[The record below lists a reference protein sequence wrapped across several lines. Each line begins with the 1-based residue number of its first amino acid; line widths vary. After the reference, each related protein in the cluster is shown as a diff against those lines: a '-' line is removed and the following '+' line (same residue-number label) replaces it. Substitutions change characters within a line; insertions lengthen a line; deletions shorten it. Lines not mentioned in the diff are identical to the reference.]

1 MDASGPRWVP
11 AGPEWRSSR
20 SQWTGGK
27 RCAVGCNQ
35 NLQRLRMAK
44 PTPARGG
51 RLNNRVPGALL
62 VNLPI
67 NWLQRGSAWAW
78 ERGKLGALFGQHS
91 AARLVICPGA
101 RIRGDL
107 RTRAE
112 VS

>member
-1 MDASGPRWVP
+1 MNDAGCQRRGLVAAVTRIRERLLAPSVRGCSG
-11 AGPEWRSSR
+11 AE
-20 SQWTGGK
+20 K
-27 RCAVGCNQ
+27 
-35 NLQRLRMAK
+35 L
-44 PTPARGG
+44 
-51 RLNNRVPGALL
+51 PGALL
-62 VNLPI
+62 VNLPN

-78 ERGKLGALFGQHS
+78 GRGKLGALFGQHS